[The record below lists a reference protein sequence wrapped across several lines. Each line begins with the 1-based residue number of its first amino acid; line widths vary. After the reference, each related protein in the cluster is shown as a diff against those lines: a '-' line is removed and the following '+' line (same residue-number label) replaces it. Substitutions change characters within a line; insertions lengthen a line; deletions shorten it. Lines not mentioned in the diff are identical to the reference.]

1 MQIMSRYLFD
11 GDEIL
16 CAAAARVFLASGA
29 LAIAKW
35 EGGLSDDQV
44 RFKNFTSHPPCSL
57 RPT

>member
-1 MQIMSRYLFD
+1 MSRYLFD